1 MKPRTPT
8 FLDQEARLAFW
19 MLFPTFMVVLA
30 FVIFPVIW
38 NLWLSLKPV
47 SLGDLRGVSLF
58 KFNLTLENF
67 RKVFGDPDFWP
78 VLLTTLTYTVSG
90 SILSILLGLM
100 AALLV
105 HGEFPGRGL
114 LRGLFISPYIAPVV
128 AVTFTWSF
136 ILDPQL
142 GVLNWLAVNK
152 GLLTQ
157 PIPFLSMRWWELDV
171 LGMRLRVPMALIS
184 VILFE
189 GWRYFPFS
197 FLFIL
202 ARLQAIPDELYQAA
216 SVDGASPFQRFF
228 HITLPQ
234 LYPVLSTLLLFR
246 FIWTFNKFDDI
257 FLLTRG
263 QAGTKVLTIK
273 VYDYAFGEF
282 NIGASS
288 AVAMVL
294 FGVLLVF
301 LIVYF
306 RWIARGQF
314 SMNEGAR

>member
-1 MKPRTPT
+1 MSPQAPIT
-8 FLDQEARLAFW
+8 LDKESRLAFW
-19 MLFPTFMVVLA
+19 MLAPTFIVVLA
-30 FVIFPVIW
+30 LVIFPVIW
-38 NLWLSLKPV
+38 NLWLSFKPV
-47 SLGDLRGVSLF
+47 SLGDLRGGSLLD
-58 KFNLTLENF
+58 FNLTLDNF
-67 RKVFGDPDFWP
+67 RKVFSDPDFSQ
-78 VLLTTLTYTVSG
+78 VLQTTLIYTISG
-90 SILSILLGLM
+90 SALSVLLGLI

-105 HGEFPGRGL
+105 HGEFPGRSLVRGL
-114 LRGLFISPYIAPVV
+114 LISPYIAPVV

-142 GVLNWLAVNK
+142 GVVNWFAVNK
-152 GLLTQ
+152 GLLAQ
-157 PIPFLSMRWWELDV
+157 PIPFFSQRWWDV
-171 LGMRLRVPMALIS
+171 GMMGVKLRIPLALFS

-189 GWRYFPFS
+189 GWRYFPFA

-234 LYPVLSTLLLFR
+234 LTTVLSTLFLFR
-246 FIWTFNKFDDI
+246 FIWTINKFDDI

-263 QAGTKVLTIK
+263 HAGTKVLTIE

-288 AVAMVL
+288 AVALVL
-294 FGVLLVF
+294 FCILSFF
-301 LIVYF
+301 LFIYF
-306 RWIARGQF
+306 RWIVR
-314 SMNEGAR
+314 EV

>member
-1 MKPRTPT
+1 M
-8 FLDQEARLAFW
+8 FNHQSSIDNQQSLLDRESRLAFW
-19 MLFPTFMVVLA
+19 MLVPTFTVVLA

-47 SLGDLRGVSLF
+47 SLGDLRGASLF
-58 KFNLTLENF
+58 KFNFTLENF
-67 RKVFGDPDFWP
+67 QKVFSDPDFVP
-78 VLLTTLTYTVSG
+78 ALLTTLIYTIAG
-90 SILSILLGLM
+90 SALSILLGLI

-105 HGEFPGRGL
+105 HGEFRGRSL

-128 AVTFTWSF
+128 AVAFTWSF

-142 GVLNWLAVNK
+142 GVLNWLAVDR
-152 GLLTQ
+152 GLLAQ
-157 PIPFLSMRWWELDV
+157 PVPFLSQRWWDLDL
-171 LGMRLRVPMALIS
+171 LGVKVRLPLALTS

-189 GWRYFPFS
+189 GWRYFPFA

-216 SVDGASPFQRFF
+216 SVDGASPFRRFY

-234 LYPVLSTLLLFR
+234 LATVLSTLLLFR

-288 AVAMVL
+288 AMAMVL
-294 FGVLLVF
+294 FGVLSVF
-301 LIVYF
+301 LLIYF
-306 RWIARGQF
+306 RWIAK
-314 SMNEGAR
+314 EA

>member
-1 MKPRTPT
+1 MKVEFRTL
-8 FLDQEARLAFW
+8 LDKESRLAFW
-19 MLFPTFMVVLA
+19 MLVPTFTVVIATFTVVIA

-47 SLGDLRGVSLF
+47 SLADLRGTALF
-58 KFNLTLENF
+58 KFNLSLENF
-67 RKVFGDPDFWP
+67 QKVFSDPDF
-78 VLLTTLTYTVSG
+78 VSAILTTLIYTVAG
-90 SILSILLGLM
+90 STLSIFLGLM

-105 HGEFPGRGL
+105 HGEFRGRSL
-114 LRGLFISPYIAPVV
+114 LRGLFIAPYIAPVV
-128 AVTFTWSF
+128 AVAFTWSF

-142 GVLNWLAVNK
+142 GVLNWLVVDR
-152 GLLTQ
+152 GLLAQ
-157 PIPFLSMRWWELDV
+157 PIPFLSQRWWELDLIGV
-171 LGMRLRVPMALIS
+171 RIRLPLALTS

-189 GWRYFPFS
+189 GWRYFPFA

-216 SVDGASPFQRFF
+216 SVDGASPFQRFY

-234 LYPVLSTLLLFR
+234 LATVLSTLFLFR

-263 QAGTKVLTIK
+263 RAGTEVLTIK

-294 FGVLLVF
+294 FGVLTVF
-301 LIVYF
+301 LLIYF
-306 RWIARGQF
+306 RWIAR
-314 SMNEGAR
+314 EA

>member
-1 MKPRTPT
+1 MP
-8 FLDQEARLAFW
+8 LA
-19 MLFPTFMVVLA
+19 
-30 FVIFPVIW
+30 
-38 NLWLSLKPV
+38 
-47 SLGDLRGVSLF
+47 
-58 KFNLTLENF
+58 LT
-67 RKVFGDPDFWP
+67 
-78 VLLTTLTYTVSG
+78 
-90 SILSILLGLM
+90 
-100 AALLV
+100 
-105 HGEFPGRGL
+105 
-114 LRGLFISPYIAPVV
+114 
-128 AVTFTWSF
+128 
-136 ILDPQL
+136 
-142 GVLNWLAVNK
+142 
-152 GLLTQ
+152 
-157 PIPFLSMRWWELDV
+157 
-171 LGMRLRVPMALIS
+171 S

-189 GWRYFPFS
+189 GWRYFPFA

-234 LYPVLSTLLLFR
+234 LASVLSTLFLFR

-282 NIGASS
+282 DIGASS

-301 LIVYF
+301 LVIYF
-306 RWIARGQF
+306 RW
-314 SMNEGAR
+314 MVKEK

>member
-105 HGEFPGRGL
+105 HGEFPGRSL

-234 LYPVLSTLLLFR
+234 LYTVLSGLFLFR

-294 FGVLLVF
+294 FGVLSVF

-306 RWIARGQF
+306 RWIARGQS
-314 SMNEGAR
+314 SMDEGAR

>member
-1 MKPRTPT
+1 MKVESRTL
-8 FLDQEARLAFW
+8 LDKESRLAFW
-19 MLFPTFMVVLA
+19 MLVPTFTVVIA

-47 SLGDLRGVSLF
+47 SLADLRGTALF
-58 KFNLTLENF
+58 KFNLSLENF
-67 RKVFGDPDFWP
+67 QKVFSDPDFVP
-78 VLLTTLTYTVSG
+78 AILTTLIYTLAG
-90 SILSILLGLM
+90 STLSIFLGLM

-105 HGEFPGRGL
+105 HGEFRGRSL

-128 AVTFTWSF
+128 AVAFTWSF

-142 GVLNWLAVNK
+142 GVLNWLAVDR
-152 GLLTQ
+152 GLLAQ
-157 PIPFLSMRWWELDV
+157 PIPFLSQRWWELDLMGV
-171 LGMRLRVPMALIS
+171 RVRLPLALTS

-189 GWRYFPFS
+189 GWRYFPFA

-216 SVDGASPFQRFF
+216 SVDGASPFQRFY

-234 LYPVLSTLLLFR
+234 LATVLSTLFLFR

-263 QAGTKVLTIK
+263 RAGTEVLTIK

-294 FGVLLVF
+294 FGVLSVF
-301 LIVYF
+301 LLIYF
-306 RWIARGQF
+306 RWIEK
-314 SMNEGAR
+314 EG

>member
-1 MKPRTPT
+1 MKGEASPLLR
-8 FLDQEARLAFW
+8 QEARLAFW
-19 MLFPTFMVVLA
+19 MLAPTSAVVLSI
-30 FVIFPVIW
+30 VIFPVVW

-47 SLGDLRGVSLF
+47 SLGDLRGAQFLQLD
-58 KFNLTLENF
+58 LTLANF
-67 RKVFGDPDFWP
+67 QRVFTDPEFGT
-78 VLLTTLTYTVSG
+78 VLLITLVYTVGG
-90 SILSILLGLM
+90 SLLSILLGLI

-105 HGEFPGRGL
+105 QGEFPGRSL

-142 GVLNWLAVNK
+142 GLLNWLGVER
-152 GLLTQ
+152 GLFSQ
-157 PIPFLSMRWWELDV
+157 PIPFLSQRWWEIDF
-171 LGMRLRVPMALIS
+171 LGWRARIPLALTT
-184 VILFE
+184 VIAFE
-189 GWRYFPFS
+189 GWRYFPFA

-202 ARLQAIPDELYQAA
+202 ARLQAIPEELYRAA
-216 SVDGASPFQRFF
+216 AVDGASPLQRFF

-234 LYPVLSTLLLFR
+234 LTAVLSALFLFR
-246 FIWTFNKFDDI
+246 FIWTFNKFDDV

-273 VYDYAFGEF
+273 VYDYAFGAF
-282 NIGASS
+282 DIGASS

-306 RWIARGQF
+306 RWIVR
-314 SMNEGAR
+314 ET

>member
-1 MKPRTPT
+1 MKQQSRT

-19 MLFPTFMVVLA
+19 MLVPTFSVVISL
-30 FVIFPVIW
+30 VIFPVIW
-38 NLWLSLKPV
+38 NIWLSLKPV
-47 SLGDLRGVSLF
+47 SLGDLRGAPLF

-67 RKVFGDPDFWP
+67 RKVFTDPDFVS
-78 VLLTTLTYTVSG
+78 VLITTLIYTVAG
-90 SILSILLGLM
+90 SILSILLGLI
-100 AALLV
+100 AALLL
-105 HGEFPGRGL
+105 HGEFPGRSL
-114 LRGLFISPYIAPVV
+114 LRGFFISPYIAPVV

-142 GVLNWLAVNK
+142 GILNWLAINS
-152 GLLTQ
+152 GLTTQ
-157 PIPFLSMRWWELDV
+157 PIPFLSQHWWDFHLMGVRWRIPL
-171 LGMRLRVPMALIS
+171 ALIS

-189 GWRYFPFS
+189 GWRYFPFA

-202 ARLQAIPDELYQAA
+202 ARLQAIPDELYLAA

-234 LYPVLSTLLLFR
+234 LSTVLFTLFLFR

-288 AVAMVL
+288 ATAMVL
-294 FGVLLVF
+294 LIILSVF
-301 LIVYF
+301 IFVYF
-306 RWIARGQF
+306 RWIIK
-314 SMNEGAR
+314 ET

>member
-1 MKPRTPT
+1 
-8 FLDQEARLAFW
+8 
-19 MLFPTFMVVLA
+19 MLFPAFTVVLA

-38 NLWLSLKPV
+38 NLWLSIKPV
-47 SLGDLRGVSLF
+47 SLADLRSLSF
-58 KFNLTLENF
+58 VKFNLTLQNF
-67 RKVFGDPDFWP
+67 QKVFGDPDFLP
-78 VLLTTLTYTVSG
+78 VLRTTLIYTISG
-90 SILSILLGLM
+90 SALSILLGLI

-105 HGEFPGRGL
+105 QGEFPGRGL
-114 LRGLFISPYIAPVV
+114 VRGLFISPYIAPVV

-142 GVLNWLAVNK
+142 GVLNWAAVNK
-152 GLLTQ
+152 GLLAQ
-157 PIPFLSMRWWELDV
+157 PIPFLSQRWWVLNI
-171 LGMRLRVPMALIS
+171 LGMELRIPLALTS

-189 GWRYFPFS
+189 GWRYFPFA

-234 LYPVLSTLLLFR
+234 LTTVLSTLFLFR
-246 FIWTFNKFDDI
+246 FIWTINKFDDI

-288 AVAMVL
+288 AVAIVL
-294 FGVLLVF
+294 FGILSLF
-301 LIVYF
+301 LIIYF
-306 RWIARGQF
+306 RW
-314 SMNEGAR
+314 MLKEE

>member
-1 MKPRTPT
+1 MKPRAST
-8 FLDQEARLAFW
+8 FSDQEARLAFW
-19 MLFPTFMVVLA
+19 MLVPTFTIVVA
-30 FVIFPVIW
+30 FVVFPVIW

-47 SLGDLRGVSLF
+47 LLGDLRGESLF
-58 KFNLTLENF
+58 RFNLSIANF
-67 RKVFGDPDFWP
+67 QKVFSDQDFGAT
-78 VLLTTLTYTVSG
+78 LLITLIYTIAG
-90 SILSILLGLM
+90 SVLSIILGLI

-105 HGEFPGRGL
+105 HGDFPGRGL
-114 LRGLFISPYIAPVV
+114 VRGLFISPYIAPIV

-142 GVLNWLAVNK
+142 GVLNWLAVDT
-152 GLLTQ
+152 GLLKQ
-157 PIPFLSMRWWELDV
+157 PISFFSQRWLAVEV
-171 LGMRLRVPMALIS
+171 LGLSVRIPLALFS

-189 GWRYFPFS
+189 GWRYFPFA

-202 ARLQAIPDELYQAA
+202 ARLQAIPDELNHAA
-216 SVDGASPFQRFF
+216 AVDGATPFQRFF

-234 LYPVLSTLLLFR
+234 LGTVLSTLFLFR
-246 FIWTFNKFDDI
+246 FIWTINKFDDI

-263 QAGTKVLTIK
+263 QAGTKVMTIK

-294 FGVLLVF
+294 FGILSIF
-301 LIVYF
+301 LFVYF
-306 RWIARGQF
+306 RWVVR
-314 SMNEGAR
+314 EE

>member
-1 MKPRTPT
+1 MLAPT
-8 FLDQEARLAFW
+8 F
-19 MLFPTFMVVLA
+19 TVVLA
-30 FVIFPVIW
+30 FVVFPVIW

-47 SLGDLRGVSLF
+47 SLGDLRGTSFLE
-58 KFNLTLENF
+58 FNLSLSNF
-67 RKVFGDPDFWP
+67 QKVFGDPEFVP
-78 VLLTTLTYTVSG
+78 VLLTTLIYTIGG
-90 SILSILLGLM
+90 SVLSILLGLM

-142 GVLNWLAVNK
+142 GALNWLAVNK
-152 GLLTQ
+152 GLLAQ
-157 PIPFLSMRWWELDV
+157 PIAFFSQRWMELDIM
-171 LGMRLRVPMALIS
+171 GIRIRLPLALTS

-189 GWRYFPFS
+189 GWRYFPFA

-202 ARLQAIPDELYQAA
+202 ARLQSIPEDLYKAA
-216 SVDGASPFQRFF
+216 SIDGASPFQRFY
-228 HITLPQ
+228 HITVPQ
-234 LYPVLSTLLLFR
+234 LATVLSTLFLFR
-246 FIWTFNKFDDI
+246 FIWTINKFDDI

-263 QAGTKVLTIK
+263 QAGTKVMTIK

-294 FGVLLVF
+294 FAILSLF
-301 LIVYF
+301 LFIYFHWIVKE
-306 RWIARGQF
+306 A
-314 SMNEGAR
+314 